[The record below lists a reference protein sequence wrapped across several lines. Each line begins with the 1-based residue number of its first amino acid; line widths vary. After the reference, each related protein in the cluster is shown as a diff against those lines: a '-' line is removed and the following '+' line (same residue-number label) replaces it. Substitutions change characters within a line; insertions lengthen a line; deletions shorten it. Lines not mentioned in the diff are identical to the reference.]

1 METSDDLQRN
11 RLRWLRELGRRIR
24 FHVDR
29 TGTCRTLLCRV
40 PRYLL
45 NTAFIVCLMGHTA
58 VQSSVEQGFLA
69 AQAILFH
76 VLMPIETS
84 RNVNLYNASQLR
96 FSTFVHDLM
105 NLQAPEGQS
114 VSLCDRPA
122 TGHRDVVFL
131 QRPARLGE
139 VLTVFAQRHGRPFKG
154 EHQRCRT
161 VRSGRVRCWQSH
173 AGRELPQ
180 QEGRRP

>member
-1 METSDDLQRN
+1 
-11 RLRWLRELGRRIR
+11 
-24 FHVDR
+24 
-29 TGTCRTLLCRV
+29 
-40 PRYLL
+40 
-45 NTAFIVCLMGHTA
+45 MGHTA
-58 VQSSVEQGFLA
+58 VQTSVAQGFLA
-69 AQAILFH
+69 AQAALFR
-76 VLMPIETS
+76 VLVPIETS
-84 RNVNLYNASQLR
+84 RNVNLYNASPMS

-114 VSLCDRPA
+114 VPLCDRPA

-161 VRSGRVRCWQSH
+161 VRSGRDSCRWQSH
-173 AGRELPQ
+173 AGGELPQ
-180 QEGRRP
+180 QEGRRPKDRSSGKGS